1 MNVIIDSNAL
11 FSALIKDAK
20 TRCII
25 LEYDGLFLFP
35 SYIFVEVEKHKGE
48 LLKKSGMTNV
58 DFAALLQLILK
69 KVMIVPN
76 EVLAPYRKEAYEI
89 VKNVRIFHQS
99 LTGGIQSMCQ
109 NSENSE
115 HAQKPPQT

>member
-89 VKNVRIFHQS
+89 VKNVRIFHPVS
-99 LTGGIQSMCQ
+99 DWWHTLHVPH
-109 NSENSE
+109 SENSE